1 MYLYLFSCDDWP
13 VYISSVYKVSMCDR
27 IFLVFI
33 SVSQILCVCTYL
45 AVMIGL
51 YISPLFI
58 KSPCVIEAENIPNKP
73 KIFAQKGAPVVRLLV

>member
-1 MYLYLFSCDDWP
+1 MFLYLFSCDDWT
-13 VYISSVYKVSMCDR
+13 VYISSVYKVSMCGR

-33 SVSQILCVCTYL
+33 SVSQILCICTYL

-58 KSPCVIEAENIPNKP
+58 KSPGVIEYFLSLFQYPRYYVSVHI
-73 KIFAQKGAPVVRLLV
+73 

>member
-1 MYLYLFSCDDWP
+1 MYLYLFSCDDWT
-13 VYISSVYKVSMCDR
+13 VYFSSVYKVSMYDR

-33 SVSQILCVCTYL
+33 SVSQILCICTYL

-58 KSPCVIEAENIPNKP
+58 KSPCVIEYFLSLFQYHRYYVSVPI
-73 KIFAQKGAPVVRLLV
+73 